1 MILKYFDDIS
11 LVPNNEMYHLSKSL
25 LLSIHDPG
33 FSDVVLLP
41 EVYKMPIIL
50 VTLLPYCC
58 F

>member
-50 VTLLPYCC
+50 VTLLP
-58 F
+58 